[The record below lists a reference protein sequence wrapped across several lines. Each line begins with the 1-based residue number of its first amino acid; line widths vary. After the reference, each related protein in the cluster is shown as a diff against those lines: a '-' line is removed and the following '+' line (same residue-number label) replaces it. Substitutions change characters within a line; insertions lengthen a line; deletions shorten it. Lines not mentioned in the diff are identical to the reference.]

1 MTTPSQTQQMADNAQ
16 LPRLLRVAQHLSEQK
31 DVPRLLDALLKEV
44 LYLCHAD
51 TGWVWLYTDGRPR
64 AGLNCLCRD
73 GAGESDAVKEAPQWF
88 RPLADEADGDGG
100 IVEQCFAAG
109 EPLTVALTQTSLNKA
124 DKALLAALAPQAKGL
139 QLWPLYNHEGLVTGV
154 LQLAYDKPVPRN
166 LQRLGEHGHLIFQS
180 LLTYG
185 GIALSNLSQ
194 VQELKDLLDAFIKVL
209 AQAIDAKSPHTSA
222 HCQRVPVITEML
234 AQATCDDQ
242 VLFPDFS
249 LDEEGWYEL
258 HVAAWLHDCG
268 KLATPDSVLD
278 KSTKLHTLHDRID
291 EVASRFATLRAEI
304 QFAYEKACLLNPADE
319 PACRQRMEEDIGAL
333 KEELA
338 FLERIN
344 RGGEA
349 MAAVDQQRVK
359 DIAARTWTDAWG
371 QEKPLLSDDEV
382 YNLCI
387 PRGTLTP
394 EERQIING
402 HMDVTLD
409 MLGSLPFPRKLQRVP
424 EYAGGHHE
432 KMDGTGFPLGLTRD
446 QMSIPAR
453 IMAIA
458 DVFEALTAKERP
470 YKTPLKLSEALGIMQ
485 RMRNNDHL
493 DPDLYQLFI
502 RSRVWR
508 QYGEN
513 HLDPVQ
519 LDVEDGSAFL

>member
-1 MTTPSQTQQMADNAQ
+1 MTTPVPQTQTTADESL
-16 LPRLLRVAQHLSEQK
+16 LPRLLKVAQHLSEQK
-31 DVPRLLDALLKEV
+31 DVPRLLDALLREAC
-44 LYLCHAD
+44 YLCGAD
-51 TGWVWLYTDGRPR
+51 AGVAWLYDDAREGE
-64 AGLNCLCRD
+64 GLRCLCRAP
-73 GAGESDAVKEAPQWF
+73 GAAQFREASRWF
-88 RPLADEADGDGG
+88 RPLDAGGLVEA
-100 IVEQCFAAG
+100 CFQVG
-109 EPLTVALTQTSLNKA
+109 EPQTVVL
-124 DKALLAALAPQAKGL
+124 DKQPLAEPDRTVLETLVPDAQAL
-139 QLWPLYNHEGLVTGV
+139 QLWPLYNHEGRVTGV
-154 LQLAYDKPVPRN
+154 LQLLYRKAVPRN
-166 LQRLGEHGHLIFQS
+166 LQRLEHGHLIFQS
-180 LLTYG
+180 MLTYG

-194 VQELKDLLDAFIKVL
+194 VQELKELLDAFIKVL

-222 HCQRVPVITEML
+222 HCQRVPVITELL
-234 AQATCDDQ
+234 AQAACDDEGN
-242 VLFPDFS
+242 FADFQ

-304 QFAYEKACLLNPADE
+304 RFQYEKESLQTPELE
-319 PACRQRMEEDIGAL
+319 PSLRERMEQEIDAL
-333 KEELA
+333 TADLA

-344 RGGEA
+344 RGGER
-349 MAAVDQQRVK
+349 MPPDDQQRVK
-359 DIAARTWTDAWG
+359 DMAQRTWTDAWG
-371 QEKPLLSDDEV
+371 QSRPLLTEDEV
-382 YNLCI
+382 KNLCI

-409 MLGSLPFPRKLQRVP
+409 MLGSLPFPAKLKRVP

-432 KMDGTGFPLGLTRD
+432 KMDGTGFPLGLTRE

-470 YKTPLKLSEALGIMQ
+470 YKTPLKLSEALAIMQ
-485 RMRNNDHL
+485 RMRDNHHL

-502 RSRVWR
+502 HSRVWR
-508 QYGEN
+508 RYGEM

-519 LDVEDGSAFL
+519 LDVEDGSAFG